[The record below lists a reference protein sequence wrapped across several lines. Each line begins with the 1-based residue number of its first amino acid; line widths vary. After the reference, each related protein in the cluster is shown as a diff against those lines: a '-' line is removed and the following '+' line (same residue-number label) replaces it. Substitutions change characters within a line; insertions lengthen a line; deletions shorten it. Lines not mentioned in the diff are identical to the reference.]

1 MRYVRSIFLCF
12 VGLVCSVVSKA
23 ESISLVATT
32 GYKDVE
38 AYKEAVEF
46 VADSIQSVGI
56 TVKLIELPRKR
67 NAAEVNNGT
76 FDALPIRGLE
86 DAQEFPNV
94 ITSSIPVAFTN
105 FRMMWLKDKTVN
117 GSEIHKYSGAIV
129 LNNATLQARVKKVGL
144 KVTEV
149 NVGYAELLKLLN
161 SKRVDYVIMPEEI
174 IESLKAASPKL
185 AEGVQVS
192 ESIFVRTP
200 LYFTMH
206 KKHKDLMVKIEEGL
220 RKSLKG
226 DLSKYPFI
234 RHSLNV
240 KLEKE

>member
-1 MRYVRSIFLCF
+1 MRYVRSISLCL
-12 VGLVCSVVSKA
+12 LVLVWSVVSNA

-32 GYKDVE
+32 GYRDVE

-46 VADSIQSVGI
+46 VADTIQSVGI
-56 TVKLIELPRKR
+56 NVKIVELPRKR

-86 DAQEFPNV
+86 DAQDFPNV
-94 ITSSIPVAFTN
+94 ITSTIPVAFTN
-105 FRMMWLKDKTVN
+105 FRMMWLKDKAVN
-117 GSEIHKYSGAIV
+117 ESEIHKYSGAVV
-129 LNNATLQARVKKVGL
+129 LNNATLQTQIKKVGI

-149 NVGYAELLKLLN
+149 NVGYAELLKLLK

-174 IESLKAASPKL
+174 IESLKVASPKL

-192 ESIFVRTP
+192 ENVFVRTP

-226 DLSKYPFI
+226 DLSKYPFV

-240 KLEKE
+240 KLEKK